1 MLNCASLLPLRCEF
15 FSDADCPSSDYA
27 HSWCLLIDPAK
38 FISAALPFLQSC
50 GLPCTFLEERGL
62 VLSPI
67 VVLESRCFGVAM
79 QCGFRGIGLPTLI

>member
-1 MLNCASLLPLRCEF
+1 MHRFYRCVASFFQMLIALPAIMLIPG
-15 FSDADCPSSDYA
+15 A
-27 HSWCLLIDPAK
+27 LLIDPAK